1 MKETMYDRIK
11 RLRQEAGMSQETLA
25 KAVGYSGR
33 GMVSKIEQGKVDISG
48 RMISEFA
55 RALGT
60 TPHYLMD
67 GEEEQQNERDWQLD
81 LKLFGDNKPPDKY
94 IEDLPKTEEARILSR
109 GIDQLPEEQRKQAV
123 AMFDLM
129 FSKFIA
135 LKEKNE
141 NET

>member
-1 MKETMYDRIK
+1 MSETLYDRIK
-11 RLRQEAGMSQETLA
+11 ALRIKAGMTQGDLA
-25 KAVGYSGR
+25 TAVGYKDKS
-33 GMVSKIEQGKVDISG
+33 MISKIESGKIDISG
-48 RMISEFA
+48 NKIMDFA
-55 RALGT
+55 EALNT
-60 TPHYLMD
+60 TPRYLMD
-67 GEEEQQNERDWQLD
+67 GDEENQNEKGWQLD
-81 LKLFGDNKPPDKY
+81 LELFSEKKQIDKY
-94 IEDLPKTEEARILSR
+94 IKDFPKTEEARILSR